1 MTLANQEVCSLASC
15 NSHGYIP
22 EHLVSFNGGGIMPEE
37 LEIHTDKLHE
47 TIHEEA
53 EKSAEKWILSVAL
66 TTALLAVLAAITS
79 LLAGHHA
86 NQATIEM
93 IQSADQWAYFQAK
106 GIKAAVLQSKMEL
119 LDGLGRDVAAKD
131 KEKAVEYSKEQKDIE
146 EAAREKERSSTA
158 NLATYDVLARGV
170 TLFQIAIAMSAI
182 SVLTRRKWL
191 WYIGGVLG
199 LAGMVFLI
207 QGLF

>member
-1 MTLANQEVCSLASC
+1 
-15 NSHGYIP
+15 
-22 EHLVSFNGGGIMPEE
+22 MPEE

-106 GIKAAVLQSKMEL
+106 GIKAAVLQNKMEL

-158 NLATYDVLARGV
+158 NLATYDVLARGA

>member
-1 MTLANQEVCSLASC
+1 
-15 NSHGYIP
+15 
-22 EHLVSFNGGGIMPEE
+22 MPEE
-37 LEIHTDKLHE
+37 LEVPIDKLHG
-47 TIHEEA
+47 TIHDEA
-53 EKSAEKWILSVAL
+53 EKSAEQWILRVAL
-66 TTALLAVLAAITS
+66 TTALLAVLAAITAM
-79 LLAGHHA
+79 LAGHYA
-86 NQATIEM
+86 NEAMIEQ

-106 GIKAAVLQSKMEL
+106 GIKAAVLESKMEL
-119 LDGLGRDVAAKD
+119 LAGLGRDVVAKD
-131 KEKAVEYSKEQKDIE
+131 KEKAAEYKKEQKDIE
-146 EAAREKERSSTA
+146 EVAREKERSSSA
-158 NLATYDVLARGV
+158 RLATYKVLASGV